1 MKKLIKICLVLL
13 IIAGVLYVGY
23 KLLTRDTE
31 FDEFDEEYDLDSGK
45 SCGLCDRVVNRV
57 RGLFA

>member
-1 MKKLIKICLVLL
+1 MKKLIKIALVLL
-13 IIAGVLYVGY
+13 VIGAVLYVGY

-31 FDEFDEEYDLDSGK
+31 FDEFDEEYDLDTGK
-45 SCGLCDRVVNRV
+45 SCSICDRVVNRV